1 MTEKETI
8 SWIFLATALAS
19 QKEPTETNSIS
30 MIADGINHSVPT
42 EKELRTSLSWLINEG
57 LILKKGRKYKLS
69 EKGMKIY
76 EEASKHTTH
85 LLKIWENLN
94 VSLS

>member
-1 MTEKETI
+1 
-8 SWIFLATALAS
+8 
-19 QKEPTETNSIS
+19 

-69 EKGMKIY
+69 EKGMTIY
-76 EEASKHTTH
+76 EEASKHTTL
-85 LLKIWENLN
+85 LLKIWDNLN
-94 VSLS
+94 VRLTDNDLK